1 MSDKNKVDISKIDLE
16 KEREKIT
23 DLPGLI
29 EFAHNVGSA
38 LIKSEDKGVIKG
50 QAMSAMYAQTDQQFG
65 QIYEQMELLMKQ
77 ANELRKRI
85 DVSER
90 IYSCQLNFKPVIGEI
105 YHLYQR
111 DDGSDFLS
119 MIAPNE
125 WGRSRK
131 YNELVATVK
140 LLPDHTWEVLNA
152 PNDL

>member
-38 LIKSEDKGVIKG
+38 LIKPEDRGVIKG

-77 ANELRKRI
+77 ANELRKRV